1 MREKLVNVSAHIPI
15 GLAEKL
21 QQIAQFEERSKSY
34 YIKKGI
40 SDIVEE
46 KLQDMQDYLS
56 ARQTLKEAKKNNEE
70 FVSFEEVFKGVK

>member
-21 QQIAQFEERSKSY
+21 TQIAQFEERSKSY

-70 FVSFEEVFKGVK
+70 FISFDEVFKGVK

>member
-56 ARQTLKEAKKNNEE
+56 ARQTLKEAKKNNED
-70 FVSFEEVFKGVK
+70 FVSFDEVFKGVK